1 MKIRIFEVDLMK
13 QYLEMTAEELKA
25 ELEKVEKE
33 YKEWKGRG
41 LTLDMSRG
49 KPGPD
54 QMDVSNILFG
64 MIKGDEDFRNASGI
78 DCRNYGG
85 LTGLIELR
93 GLFAEIMGVD
103 ASQVMVGGNSSLNMM
118 FDVIAQGM
126 SHGFAG
132 QKPWLLQGGTKM
144 LCPVPGY
151 DRHFA
156 IADYFGM
163 ELIPIPMNE
172 EGPDVEMIAEYVKD
186 EKVKGMFCV
195 PKYSNPG
202 GIVYSDDVV
211 RKIAALTPAAKDFRI
226 IWDNAYAIHGFEDTE
241 DHLLHIYDEC
251 KKLGHEDMVLI
262 FTSTSKISFPGA
274 GVAALAA
281 SPANLAELEHRM
293 SFQTIGPDKLNQL
306 RHARAFKTMDDLKA
320 HMKRH
325 AAILKPK
332 FDTVTS
338 ILDKKV
344 AGLGIAEWN
353 HPRGGYFINLQV
365 MNGCAKRVVALCKE
379 AGMVLTSAGAPF
391 PYGIDPDDSNIRIA
405 PSYPLLPELK
415 SATELLAVAI
425 KYAAL
430 EKLLVK

>member
-1 MKIRIFEVDLMK
+1 
-13 QYLEMTAEELKA
+13 
-25 ELEKVEKE
+25 
-33 YKEWKGRG
+33 
-41 LTLDMSRG
+41 
-49 KPGPD
+49 
-54 QMDVSNILFG
+54 
-64 MIKGDEDFRNASGI
+64 
-78 DCRNYGG
+78 
-85 LTGLIELR
+85 
-93 GLFAEIMGVD
+93 
-103 ASQVMVGGNSSLNMM
+103 
-118 FDVIAQGM
+118 M
-126 SHGFAG
+126 SHWTAPF
-132 QKPWLLQGGTKM
+132 
-144 LCPVPGY
+144 
-151 DRHFA
+151 
-156 IADYFGM
+156 
-163 ELIPIPMNE
+163 
-172 EGPDVEMIAEYVKD
+172 
-186 EKVKGMFCV
+186 
-195 PKYSNPG
+195 
-202 GIVYSDDVV
+202 
-211 RKIAALTPAAKDFRI
+211 
-226 IWDNAYAIHGFEDTE
+226 
-241 DHLLHIYDEC
+241 
-251 KKLGHEDMVLI
+251 
-262 FTSTSKISFPGA
+262 SKISFPGA

-332 FDTVTS
+332 FDTVTA

>member
-1 MKIRIFEVDLMK
+1 MKR
-13 QYLEMTAEELKA
+13 YTEMSRQ
-25 ELEKVEKE
+25 ELEAEFSVVEKE
-33 YKEWKGRG
+33 YNEWKGRG

-54 QMDVSNILFG
+54 QMDVSNCLFS
-64 MIKGDEDFRNASGI
+64 MIKGDEDFRNVSGI

-93 GLFAEIMGVD
+93 ALFAEIMGVD
-103 ASQVMVGGNSSLNMM
+103 SSQVMVGGNSSLNMM
-118 FDVIAQGM
+118 FDVISQGM

-132 QKPWLLQGGTKM
+132 CKPWLLQGGTKM

-163 ELIPIPMNE
+163 ELIPVPMDEN
-172 EGPDVEMIAEYVKD
+172 GPDVSIITELVKD

-211 RKIAALTPAAKDFRI
+211 RAIAALEPAAKDFRI

-241 DHLLHIYDEC
+241 DHLLHIYEEC
-251 KKLGHEDMVLI
+251 EKLGHEDMVII

-306 RHARAFKTMDDLKA
+306 RHARAFKNMDDLKL

-325 AAILKPK
+325 AEILKPK

-344 AGLGIAEWN
+344 SGLGIAEWN

-379 AGMVLTSAGAPF
+379 AGMVLTAAGAPF
-391 PYGIDPDDSNIRIA
+391 PHGIDPDDSNIRVA
-405 PSYPLLPELK
+405 PSYPLVTELK
-415 SATELLAVAI
+415 SATKLLAVAI

-430 EKLLVK
+430 EKLLMK

>member
-1 MKIRIFEVDLMK
+1 MK
-13 QYLEMTAEELKA
+13 QYIEMTKEELEA
-25 ELEKVEKE
+25 EFAAVQKE
-33 YKEWKGRG
+33 YNEWKGRG

-54 QMDVSNILFG
+54 QMDVSNLLFG
-64 MIKGDEDFRNASGI
+64 MIKGEDDFRNVSGI

-93 GLFAEIMGVD
+93 ALFAEIMGVD
-103 ASQVMVGGNSSLNMM
+103 STQVMVGGNSSLNMM

-132 QKPWLLQGGTKM
+132 CKPWVVQGGTKM

-156 IADYFGM
+156 IAEYFGM
-163 ELIPIPMNE
+163 ELIPIPMDEN
-172 EGPDVEMIAEYVKD
+172 GPDVSVIAEYIKD

-211 RKIAALTPAAKDFRI
+211 RAIAALEPAAKDFRI
-226 IWDNAYAIHGFEDTE
+226 IWDNAYAIHGFEETE

-251 KKLGHEDMVLI
+251 EKLGHEDMVLI

-379 AGMVLTSAGAPF
+379 AGMVLTAAGAPF
-391 PYGIDPDDSNIRIA
+391 PYGKDPDDSNIRIA

-415 SATELLAVAI
+415 SATKLLAVSI

>member
-1 MKIRIFEVDLMK
+1 MKIQVSEVDLMK
-13 QYLEMTAEELKA
+13 KYSEMTKA
-25 ELEKVEKE
+25 ELEAEFSAVKKE
-33 YKEWKGRG
+33 YNEWKSRG

-54 QMDVSNILFG
+54 QMDVSNILFS
-64 MIKGDEDFRNASGI
+64 MIKGDEDYRNVSGI

-85 LTGLIELR
+85 LAGLIELR

-103 ASQVMVGGNSSLNMM
+103 STQVMVGGNSSLNMM

-126 SHGFAG
+126 SHGFG
-132 QKPWLLQGGTKM
+132 GCKPWLLQGGTKM

-156 IADYFGM
+156 IAEYFGM
-163 ELIPIPMNE
+163 ELIPVPMNE
-172 EGPDVEMIAEYVKD
+172 EGPDVEVVAELIKD

-202 GIVYSDDVV
+202 GIVYSDEVV
-211 RKIAALTPAAKDFRI
+211 RNIAALTPAAKDFRI

-241 DHLLHIYDEC
+241 DHLLNIYEEC

-281 SPANLAELEHRM
+281 SPANLADLERRM

-332 FDTVTS
+332 FDTVLE

-379 AGMVLTSAGAPF
+379 AGMVLTAAGAPF
-391 PYGIDPDDSNIRIA
+391 PYGIDPDDSNIRVA
-405 PSYPLLPELK
+405 PSYPLVPELK